1 MKGNKALK
9 SLKNKTRKLEWEE
22 KSMTKNAR
30 DHFELVG
37 RGLVQEANEEGEG
50 AERMSQGQETGQE
63 GGFKEPFKDIQGPTG
78 YEEVKKAM
86 EAMKWGNVVGVDKL
100 SLGMLKGGGEILW
113 RNIHKILQ
121 CCWEEEFIQDE
132 WVEGIIAPLRKGGD
146 RTDIGNYR
154 V

>member
-1 MKGNKALK
+1 MFLEEFAGKVCNSSAKFWEKGKRRENKALK

-86 EAMKWGNVVGVDKL
+86 EAMKWGKGVGVDKWA
-100 SLGMLKGGGEILW
+100 S
-113 RNIHKILQ
+113 R
-121 CCWEEEFIQDE
+121 CSRVEEKFCGAGYI
-132 WVEGIIAPLRKGGD
+132 R
-146 RTDIGNYR
+146 Y
-154 V
+154 